1 MERWRKGREC
11 VLIFISTRQG
21 VFVVTRV
28 LKKRIRNGV
37 IGVAGL
43 APLVFKPRVF
53 LLSYTKGP
61 ELQKKKKEGERS
73 IYCARR

>member
-1 MERWRKGREC
+1 M
-11 VLIFISTRQG
+11 
-21 VFVVTRV
+21 VTRV

-61 ELQKKKKEGERS
+61 ELQKKKK
-73 IYCARR
+73 RRGKEYLLCPALISNRVRDENKRDL